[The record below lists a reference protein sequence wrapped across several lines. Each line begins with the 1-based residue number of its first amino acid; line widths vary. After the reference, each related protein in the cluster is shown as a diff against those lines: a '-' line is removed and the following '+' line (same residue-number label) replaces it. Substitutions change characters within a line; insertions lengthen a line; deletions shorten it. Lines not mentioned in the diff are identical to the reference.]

1 MILFYIVIIMING
14 FLAYNI
20 PPPSEIFNEDPPPI
34 FGILVYICSGS
45 FMMMMILFAV
55 YELMKLV

>member
-34 FGILVYICSGS
+34 LGILVYICSGS

-55 YELMKLV
+55 DELMKLV